1 VAPTF
6 SHLPWYADHPT
17 DKEIRQETYLLRVVL
32 PLVERTYPVQSQ
44 LEGRLLI
51 GFSKSGFGA
60 WTLLLRHPE
69 VFGRA
74 AAWDAPLMM
83 DRLGKYGTD
92 GVFGTPENF
101 GAMVK
106 QGYPMVYRP
115 AEVQMMEL
123 REVAGALWQRVRIT
137 DQAGAGWYL
146 DYMMVETA
154 EGWQINAV
162 QILPAPDV
170 GA

>member
-1 VAPTF
+1 MRNG
-6 SHLPWYADHPT
+6 LYA
-17 DKEIRQETYLLRVVL
+17 VVL
-32 PLVERTYPVQSQ
+32 
-44 LEGRLLI
+44 
-51 GFSKSGFGA
+51 
-60 WTLLLRHPE
+60 
-69 VFGRA
+69 A
-74 AAWDAPLMM
+74 AALAVPAAAQEGPIRSTIESQIKAFQADDFARAFTFASPTIKGM
-83 DRLGKYGTD
+83 
-92 GVFGTPENF
+92 FGTPENF

-115 AEVQMMEL
+115 ADVQLMDL
-123 REVAGALWQRVRIT
+123 REVAGNLWQRVRIT

>member
-1 VAPTF
+1 MRNAVYAVLFAAVLT
-6 SHLPWYADHPT
+6 LPAAAQEEP
-17 DKEIRQETYLLRVVL
+17 IRNTI
-32 PLVERTYPVQSQ
+32 QSQ
-44 LEGRLLI
+44 IEA
-51 GFSKSGFGA
+51 F
-60 WTLLLRHPE
+60 
-69 VFGRA
+69 RA
-74 AAWDAPLMM
+74 DDFARAFTFASPTIKGM
-83 DRLGKYGTD
+83 
-92 GVFGTPENF
+92 FGTPENF

-106 QGYPMVYRP
+106 NGYPMVYLP

>member
-1 VAPTF
+1 MRNGLIAVLCAAVLSLPALAQDEPIQKTIESQIEAFQADDFARAFTFASPTI
-6 SHLPWYADHPT
+6 
-17 DKEIRQETYLLRVVL
+17 KQ
-32 PLVERTYPVQSQ
+32 
-44 LEGRLLI
+44 
-51 GFSKSGFGA
+51 
-60 WTLLLRHPE
+60 
-69 VFGRA
+69 
-74 AAWDAPLMM
+74 M
-83 DRLGKYGTD
+83 
-92 GVFGTPENF
+92 FGTPENF

-115 AEVQMMEL
+115 AEVQMMDL
-123 REVAGALWQRVRIT
+123 RDVAGALWKRVRIT

>member
-1 VAPTF
+1 MRSGLYAVLFAAGLALPAGAQEAP
-6 SHLPWYADHPT
+6 
-17 DKEIRQETYLLRVVL
+17 IQETI
-32 PLVERTYPVQSQ
+32 QSQ
-44 LEGRLLI
+44 IEA
-51 GFSKSGFGA
+51 FQADDFA
-60 WTLLLRHPE
+60 
-69 VFGRA
+69 RA
-74 AAWDAPLMM
+74 FTYASPTIKGM
-83 DRLGKYGTD
+83 
-92 GVFGTPENF
+92 FGTPENF

-115 AEVQMMEL
+115 AEVQMQDL
-123 REVAGALWQRVRIT
+123 REVAGNLWQRVRIT
-137 DQAGAGWYL
+137 DQAGAGWFL

>member
-1 VAPTF
+1 MRNAVYAVLF
-6 SHLPWYADHPT
+6 AAVLSLPAAAQEEP
-17 DKEIRQETYLLRVVL
+17 IRNTI
-32 PLVERTYPVQSQ
+32 QSQ
-44 LEGRLLI
+44 IEA
-51 GFSKSGFGA
+51 F
-60 WTLLLRHPE
+60 
-69 VFGRA
+69 RA
-74 AAWDAPLMM
+74 DDFARAFTFASPTIKGM
-83 DRLGKYGTD
+83 
-92 GVFGTPENF
+92 FGTPENF

>member
-1 VAPTF
+1 MRNGLYAVMLASVLSSVLALPANAQEAP
-6 SHLPWYADHPT
+6 
-17 DKEIRQETYLLRVVL
+17 IQETI
-32 PLVERTYPVQSQ
+32 QSQ
-44 LEGRLLI
+44 IQALQADDFAGA
-51 GFSKSGFGA
+51 FSYASPTIKG
-60 WTLLLRHPE
+60 
-69 VFGRA
+69 
-74 AAWDAPLMM
+74 M
-83 DRLGKYGTD
+83 
-92 GVFGTPENF
+92 FGTPENF

-115 AEVQMMEL
+115 AEVQMMDL
-123 REVAGALWQRVRIT
+123 REVAGNLWQRVRIT

>member
-1 VAPTF
+1 MRNGLYALFLAAVLT
-6 SHLPWYADHPT
+6 LP
-17 DKEIRQETYLLRVVL
+17 
-32 PLVERTYPVQSQ
+32 
-44 LEGRLLI
+44 
-51 GFSKSGFGA
+51 
-60 WTLLLRHPE
+60 
-69 VFGRA
+69 A
-74 AAWDAPLMM
+74 AAQEGPIRSTIESQIQAFQADDFARAFSFASPTIKGM
-83 DRLGKYGTD
+83 
-92 GVFGTPENF
+92 FGTPETF

>member
-1 VAPTF
+1 MRNGLYAVLIVASLAFPA
-6 SHLPWYADHPT
+6 SAQEQP
-17 DKEIRQETYLLRVVL
+17 IRDTI
-32 PLVERTYPVQSQ
+32 QSQ
-44 LEGRLLI
+44 IDAFLADD
-51 GFSKSGFGA
+51 FA
-60 WTLLLRHPE
+60 
-69 VFGRA
+69 RA
-74 AAWDAPLMM
+74 FTFASPNIK
-83 DRLGKYGTD
+83 GI
-92 GVFGTPENF
+92 FGTPENF

-115 AEVQMMEL
+115 AQVEMGEL
-123 REVAGALWQRVRIT
+123 REIAGNLWQRVRIT
-137 DQAGAGWYL
+137 DQAGAGWFL

>member
-1 VAPTF
+1 MRSGLYAVLLAACLA
-6 SHLPWYADHPT
+6 LPASAQEEP
-17 DKEIRQETYLLRVVL
+17 IRNTI
-32 PLVERTYPVQSQ
+32 QSQ
-44 LEGRLLI
+44 IEA
-51 GFSKSGFGA
+51 FQA
-60 WTLLLRHPE
+60 DD
-69 VFGRA
+69 FGRA
-74 AAWDAPLMM
+74 FTYASPTIKGM
-83 DRLGKYGTD
+83 
-92 GVFGTPENF
+92 FGTPENF

-115 AEVQMMEL
+115 AEVQMMDL
-123 REVAGALWQRVRIT
+123 REIAGNLWQRVRIT
-137 DQAGAGWYL
+137 DQAGAGWLL

>member
-1 VAPTF
+1 MRNGLYAVMLAAVLALPATAQEAP
-6 SHLPWYADHPT
+6 
-17 DKEIRQETYLLRVVL
+17 IQETI
-32 PLVERTYPVQSQ
+32 QSQ
-44 LEGRLLI
+44 IQALQADDFAGA
-51 GFSKSGFGA
+51 FSYASPTIKG
-60 WTLLLRHPE
+60 
-69 VFGRA
+69 
-74 AAWDAPLMM
+74 M
-83 DRLGKYGTD
+83 
-92 GVFGTPENF
+92 FGTPENF

-115 AEVQMMEL
+115 AEVQMMDL
-123 REVAGALWQRVRIT
+123 REVAGNLWQRVRIT
-137 DQAGAGWYL
+137 DQAGAGWLL

>member
-1 VAPTF
+1 MRKG
-6 SHLPWYADHPT
+6 LYA
-17 DKEIRQETYLLRVVL
+17 VVL
-32 PLVERTYPVQSQ
+32 AACLTLPAGAQEAPIQQTIQSQ
-44 LEGRLLI
+44 I
-51 GFSKSGFGA
+51 
-60 WTLLLRHPE
+60 
-69 VFGRA
+69 
-74 AAWDAPLMM
+74 DAFLADDFASAFTFASPTIKGM
-83 DRLGKYGTD
+83 
-92 GVFGTPENF
+92 FGTPENF

-106 QGYPMVYRP
+106 NGYPMVYRP
-115 AEVQMMEL
+115 ADVQMMEL
-123 REVAGALWQRVRIT
+123 REVAGNLWQRVRIT